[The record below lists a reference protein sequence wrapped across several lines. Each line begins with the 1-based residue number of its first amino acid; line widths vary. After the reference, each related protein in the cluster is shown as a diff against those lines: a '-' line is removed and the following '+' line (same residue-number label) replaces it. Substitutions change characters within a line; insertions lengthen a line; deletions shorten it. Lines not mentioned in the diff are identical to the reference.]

1 MEDIKNY
8 LSIMQEGLEKKITI
22 LKSISEMN
30 GKQKTILEDEKMQL
44 EDFEATLED
53 KGKLVEALI
62 ALDNGFEAVYDRVKD
77 GLVAN
82 RTAYSMQIKRMQ
94 ELISEVTDLSV
105 KVQSEEAR
113 NKELVQKRFQRLRQ
127 NITETRKNSKAVS
140 NYYRSMSRLDSS
152 PQFMD
157 SKK

>member
-1 MEDIKNY
+1 MEDIRNY

-22 LKSISEMN
+22 LKGISEMN
-30 GKQKTILEDEKMQL
+30 GRQKAILEDEKMQL

-77 GLVAN
+77 ELVAD
-82 RTAYSMQIKRMQ
+82 RAVYSMQIKRMQ
-94 ELISEVTDLSV
+94 ELIAEVTDLSV
-105 KVQSEEAR
+105 KVQSEETR
-113 NKELVQKRFQRLRQ
+113 NKELVQKRFQKLRQ

-140 NYYRSMSRLDSS
+140 NYYRSMSRLDSG